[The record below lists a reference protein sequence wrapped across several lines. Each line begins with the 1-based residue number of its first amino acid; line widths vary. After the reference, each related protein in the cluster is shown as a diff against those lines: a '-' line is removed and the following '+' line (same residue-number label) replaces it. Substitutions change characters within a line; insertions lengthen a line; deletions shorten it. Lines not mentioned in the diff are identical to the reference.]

1 MSTDGRFVPPLRY
14 RSTPRRRI
22 LVVDDSIDAAD
33 SLAILLRHLGHDVQV
48 AHDGHAAL
56 EAARLNRP
64 QVVLLDLGMPGVN
77 GYRVVER
84 LRGESGFNGIAFVA
98 VTGSGEP
105 EVRERTREAG
115 FAAHVVKPVSLEA
128 LQTLLERL

>member
-1 MSTDGRFVPPLRY
+1 MSPDGRFVPPLRY

-33 SLAILLRHLGHDVQV
+33 SLAMLLRHLGHDVQV

-84 LRGESGFNGIAFVA
+84 LRGESGFGGIPFVA
-98 VTGSGEP
+98 VTGTGEP
-105 EVRERTREAG
+105 EVRERTRAAG
-115 FAAHVVKPVSLEA
+115 FTAHVVKPVSLEA